1 LRKFSKFLGLGVLLI
16 FLLTSCEGLGINL
29 PWLQQPT
36 ATPTLAPGEMGDGT
50 STPEAT
56 VTVEA
61 TPQPIT
67 QLTLWVPPEM
77 DLEAETE
84 ASQLFAN
91 QLQIF
96 SDQHN
101 GVVIDV
107 RVKAANGTGGLLD
120 ALTATSAA
128 APDALPDLIALNRP
142 DLETAALKNLVF
154 PLDGMT
160 EIPDDPDWYGFTRE
174 MALLQ
179 GSTFGLPFAADS
191 LVLVYRP
198 ASLPEFPSSWQA
210 LFEGDVSFAFPSD
223 SDQALFTLALYQA
236 QGGLIQD
243 NQRRPVLEVNPLTT
257 VFSLY
262 QDGVH
267 NGVLPSWLN
276 QFQTMGQIWTA
287 YREGQTNVAVTW
299 LSNYLKELP
308 ADSIVVS
315 LLPMS
320 TGYVSLGTG
329 MSWAVASPDKS
340 RQALAVQL
348 AEFLVQP
355 EFLSA
360 WTAAAGYIPTRPS
373 SLETW
378 DDPSIRNTVSQVAL
392 MTRLRPT
399 NDLIASLGPIL
410 REGTRQILQ
419 DLVDPGQAAQV
430 AVESLEE

>member
-1 LRKFSKFLGLGVLLI
+1 MKKLSKFLGIGLVLV
-16 FLLTSCEGLGINL
+16 FLLSSCEGLGINL
-29 PWLQQPT
+29 PWLHQPTVTPTHLPGETGEQT
-36 ATPTLAPGEMGDGT
+36 ATPEV
-50 STPEAT
+50 T

-77 DLEAETE
+77 DPEDGTE
-84 ASQLFAN
+84 SSRLFAD
-91 QLQIF
+91 QLQLF

-101 GVVIDV
+101 GLVIDV
-107 RVKAANGTGGLLD
+107 RVKAVSGTGGLLD

-128 APDALPDLIALNRP
+128 APEALPDLIALSRP
-142 DLETAALKNLVF
+142 DLETAALKNLIS
-154 PLDGMT
+154 PLNGMT

-179 GSTFGLPFAADS
+179 GSTFGLPFAADA

-210 LFEGDVSFAFPSD
+210 LFDGDLTFAFPSD

-243 NQRRPVLEVNPLTT
+243 NQRRPVLEADPLTT

-267 NGVLPSWLN
+267 SGVLPSWLN
-276 QFQTMGQIWTA
+276 QFQTMGQIWAA

-308 ADSIVVS
+308 ADSAVVP

-329 MSWAVASPDKS
+329 ISWAVASPETS
-340 RQALAVQL
+340 RHSLAVQL

-360 WTAAAGYIPTRPS
+360 WTSAAGYMPTRPS

-378 DDPSIRNTVSQVAL
+378 ENAGLRNIVSQVAL

>member
-1 LRKFSKFLGLGVLLI
+1 MKKLSKFLGIGLVLV
-16 FLLTSCEGLGINL
+16 FLLTSCEGLGIDL

-36 ATPTLAPGEMGDGT
+36 VTPTQAPGETGEGT
-50 STPEAT
+50 LTPEAT
-56 VTVEA
+56 ITVEA

-67 QLTLWVPPEM
+67 QLTLWVSPEM
-77 DLEAETE
+77 DPEAGTE

-91 QLQIF
+91 QLQLF

-101 GVVIDV
+101 GLVIDV
-107 RVKAANGTGGLLD
+107 RVKAPSGTGGLLD

-128 APDALPDLIALNRP
+128 APEALPDLISLSRA
-142 DLETAALKNLVF
+142 DLETAALKNLIY

-179 GSTFGLPFAADS
+179 GSTFGLPFSADA

-210 LFEGDVSFAFPSD
+210 LFDGDLTFAFPSD
-223 SDQALFTLALYQA
+223 SDQALFTMALYQA

-243 NQRRPVLEVNPLTT
+243 NQRRPVLEVDPLTT

-262 QDGVH
+262 RDGVQ
-267 NGVLPSWLN
+267 NGVLPSWLI
-276 QFQTMGQIWTA
+276 QFQTMGQIWAA

-308 ADSIVVS
+308 ADSAVVS

-329 MSWAVASPDKS
+329 MSWAVASPDETRHS
-340 RQALAVQL
+340 LTVQL

-355 EFLSA
+355 DFLSA
-360 WTAAAGYIPTRPS
+360 WTETAGYIPTRPS

-378 DDPSIRNTVSQVAL
+378 ENAGLRNTISQVAL
-392 MTRLRPT
+392 MTRLSPT
-399 NDLIASLGPIL
+399 NDLIASLGPVL